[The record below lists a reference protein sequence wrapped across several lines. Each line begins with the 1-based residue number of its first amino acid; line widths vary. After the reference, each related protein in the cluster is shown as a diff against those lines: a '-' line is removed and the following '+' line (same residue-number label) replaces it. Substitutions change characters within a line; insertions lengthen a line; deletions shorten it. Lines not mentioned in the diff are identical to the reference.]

1 MNEYISCM
9 PVVKQTFDLS
19 INPASLKK
27 SALWQWLISHS
38 YFKLHEG
45 KTTSQQGCNWHPLL
59 NMINRDGNTSVT
71 LYREALRERQS
82 SVLDRFHTSTC
93 CHEWTEIVGLHLKVH
108 LLSTP
113 RHSCSHQCS
122 LVTRNSPPT
131 VMSLFYQQHSQKK
144 ISIMVCY
151 SSGTCPK
158 GSQDKSEVEVPLGY

>member
-1 MNEYISCM
+1 M

-45 KTTSQQGCNWHPLL
+45 KTCNWHPLL
-59 NMINRDGNTSVT
+59 NMIYRDGNTSVT
-71 LYREALRERQS
+71 LYREALRERKS

-113 RHSCSHQCS
+113 RHSCSYQSS

-131 VMSLFYQQHSQKK
+131 VMSLFISSTAQNKT
-144 ISIMVCY
+144 SIMVCY
-151 SSGTCPK
+151 SSRTCPK
-158 GSQDKSEVEVPLGY
+158 GLQDKSEVEVPLGY